1 MWPAWR
7 VRFGDIY
14 PTAACVA
21 AAALPRSCHASGV
34 AWFFFWGEERSW
46 IGDFIGISCDLYI
59 FPRGTMELRAAA
71 YLMFDEFEK
80 QNPTSYLCT

>member
-1 MWPAWR
+1 VSQLPL
-7 VRFGDIY
+7 
-14 PTAACVA
+14 CHA
-21 AAALPRSCHASGV
+21 AAMPLASLGE
-34 AWFFFWGEERSW
+34 FFFGEERSW
-46 IGDFIGISCDLYI
+46 IGDFIGISFDLYI